1 MFAIR
6 EQRTHTNKQLYSNM
20 MKQQDILILLKKMT
34 SDGST
39 MSIRGLA
46 NSIGMSVSSISA
58 SLERCKKAHLIDQ
71 NKKRVNVMALKDFLT
86 YGVQYVFPAEIGNI
100 VRGVPTYISA
110 SPIKEQLAES
120 RDYYVWRSAKGTARG
135 QQITPLYLSV
145 PNAVLKD
152 DELYQL
158 LVIVDTLRVGSARE
172 RAIALQ
178 ELTKRIDRYA
188 NNQQ

>member
-1 MFAIR
+1 
-6 EQRTHTNKQLYSNM
+6 
-20 MKQQDILILLKKMT
+20 
-34 SDGST
+34 
-39 MSIRGLA
+39 MSW
-46 NSIGMSVSSISA
+46 
-58 SLERCKKAHLIDQ
+58 HL
-71 NKKRVNVMALKDFLT
+71 
-86 YGVQYVFPAEIGNI
+86 
-100 VRGVPTYISA
+100 
-110 SPIKEQLAES
+110 
-120 RDYYVWRSAKGTARG
+120 GTARG

-158 LVIVDTLRVGSARE
+158 LVIVDTLRVGGARE